1 MSSFPDDLRVKRAAA
16 EWLTKHDRGLTPG
29 EQDQFFQWLAADPR
43 HGAWFSRHRD
53 GWRRLDRLAEWRPEH
68 GSEPNPDVLARPA
81 HRPRWARP
89 LFIGAL
95 AASLAFAAV
104 GFWPSAPSFNAAPI
118 AARTS
123 SDGYERRVLEDGSVV
138 ELNHGAEIDVHFTA
152 AERRVVLRRGEALFT
167 VAKNPL
173 RRFVVRA
180 RGVDVRALGTE
191 FNVRLE
197 TASVAVLVTEGRVQV
212 APPALAPSTDP
223 LPTVVAGEH
232 VLVSLNAG
240 IAPQIT
246 KTTEAQLEQVRSW
259 RPQLLDFSSTPLAQ
273 VLAELNRRNRV
284 QIVLNDPASARVP
297 VVASIR
303 SDNIE
308 GFVSQVT
315 TAVGLR
321 AERRGE
327 YEIVLHAAR

>member
-1 MSSFPDDLRVKRAAA
+1 MSSLPDDPRVKRAAA
-16 EWLTKHDRGLTPG
+16 EWVTKHDRGLTPG

-43 HGAWFSRHRD
+43 HGAWFSRHCA
-53 GWRRLDRLAEWRPEH
+53 GWQRLDRLSEWRPEH
-68 GSEPNPDVLARPA
+68 SSEPNPDVLARPA
-81 HRPRWARP
+81 QRPSWARP

-104 GFWPSAPSFNAAPI
+104 RFWPSAPTFDAATTT
-118 AARTS
+118 ARTAS
-123 SDGYERRVLEDGSVV
+123 GGYERRVLEDGSVV

-152 AERRVVLRRGEALFT
+152 AERRIVLGHGEALFT

-173 RRFVVRA
+173 RPFVVRA
-180 RGVDVRALGTE
+180 RGVDVRAIGTA

-197 TASVAVLVTEGRVQV
+197 AAAVAVLVTEGRIQV
-212 APPALAPSTDP
+212 APPAPAPSTAP

-232 VLVSLNAG
+232 VLVSLNSR

-246 KTTEAQLEQVRSW
+246 KTTEAQLEQVRAW

-284 QIVLNDPASARVP
+284 QILLNDPASSGVP

-303 SDNIE
+303 SDNID
-308 GFVSQVT
+308 GFVSLVT